1 MGTSLIL
8 ANRIAIS
15 RVIRTLRIGICLTIL
30 PLLLIDPSCVR
41 ADEAPQVTITL
52 TNGDRLSGRFVAVN
66 AERLQIETS
75 YAGQIS
81 IRIREI
87 TAWQAFSDKL
97 RQQLAAFLPLKDKM
111 HFVEARKA
119 PAQPPPPQATKPAP
133 WQRAINFAYTLTR
146 GNVDLSDLSVA
157 FSLSR
162 KHGSRRL
169 MLSSFG
175 RYGVRNGAEVAHL
188 LSGTLRY
195 ERTLAKQPVFTETSF
210 EIDRMKRLD
219 YRFTENVGLTYPALK
234 GEGPTLSFDFGT
246 GLTHEV
252 YSTGLKRTT
261 ASSLVRATASQKL
274 NGRTQFQQQLTLF
287 SDLFDLDGYR
297 LQAEASV
304 TTPITRHIAL
314 RVAGLNRYDHRPKG
328 SAKPNDFSLL
338 TGLSF
343 NF

>member
-1 MGTSLIL
+1 MSSSLIL
-8 ANRIAIS
+8 INRIAIS
-15 RVIRTLRIGICLTIL
+15 RIIRTLRIVTCLL
-30 PLLLIDPSCVR
+30 ASLLLLAAASSVR

-52 TNGDRLSGRFVAVN
+52 ANGDRLSGRFVSVS
-66 AERLQIETS
+66 AEWLRIETS

-81 IRIREI
+81 IRLREI
-87 TAWQAFSDKL
+87 TAWQAANDKL
-97 RQQLAAFLPLKDKM
+97 RQQLAAFLPLKDKA

-119 PAQPPPPQATKPAP
+119 PSQPPPPHATKPDP
-133 WQRAINFAYTLTR
+133 WQRTINFAYTLTR
-146 GNVDLSDLSVA
+146 GNDDVSDLSVA

-162 KHGSRRL
+162 KRGSRRL
-169 MLSSFG
+169 AFSSFG
-175 RYGVRNGAEVAHL
+175 RYGVRNGAELAHL

-195 ERTLAKQPVFTETSF
+195 ERTLARQPVFTETSF

-219 YRFTENVGLTYPALK
+219 YRFTENVGLTYALLK
-234 GEGPTLSFDFGT
+234 GEGPRLSFDFGT

-252 YSTGLKRTT
+252 YSNGLKRTT
-261 ASSLVRATASQKL
+261 ASSLVRATASQKI

-287 SDLFDLDGYR
+287 SDLLDLDAYR
-297 LQAEASV
+297 LHAEASV
-304 TTPITRHIAL
+304 TMPLTPHIAL

-328 SAKPNDFSLL
+328 LAKPNDFSLL